1 MSAKHGNYTTEQVE
15 FSHDIQNLAEKME
28 ELVRSLGTIDGQS
41 PIGFSFTVLTQ
52 DEETMET
59 TALAHAWLGAPLDP
73 EENSKAEIMADAF
86 SLSCAHTH
94 ALDRAVAE
102 AVAEA
107 YEADQPLKVL
117 C

>member
-1 MSAKHGNYTTEQVE
+1 MSDKYGNYTTEQME
-15 FSHDIQNLAEKME
+15 FSHDLQNLVEKMQE
-28 ELVRSLGTIDGQS
+28 MVQNLGTIDGAT

-52 DEETMET
+52 DEETNHT
-59 TALAHAWLGAPLDP
+59 TALAHAWLGPPLDD
-73 EENSKAEIMADAF
+73 EANSRAEIMADAF

-102 AVAEA
+102 AIEEA
-107 YEADQPLKVL
+107 YEDSAPLKVL